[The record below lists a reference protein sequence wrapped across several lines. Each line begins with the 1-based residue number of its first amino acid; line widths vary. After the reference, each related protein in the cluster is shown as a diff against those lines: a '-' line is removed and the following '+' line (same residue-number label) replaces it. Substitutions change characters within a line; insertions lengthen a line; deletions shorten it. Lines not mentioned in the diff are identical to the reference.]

1 MLREEKECEAAPRP
15 AQIPRTANP
24 PLRPTPEGSGLS
36 SLPFSGHSPS
46 ASGRDISAVVLRQRE
61 EGSTLG
67 RALDS
72 GDPQQPAGCRVV
84 GGAMKLSPSGLS

>member
-1 MLREEKECEAAPRP
+1 MRSCS
-15 AQIPRTANP
+15 P
-24 PLRPTPEGSGLS
+24 PRPTPSNSEPSIEADSRGVWTS
-36 SLPFSGHSPS
+36 SLPFPGHSPS